1 MIGGSAMRKVVKASV
16 VLTMNKDAE
25 IYKPGYVVVD
35 GNRIVEVGKG
45 EPKLGP
51 DDELVDFT
59 GKLLMPGLINAH
71 AHTPM
76 VLTRGMC
83 EGVSLFTM
91 DGFLNTLRRFEKYAD
106 SDMAAMTSPCNLAEM
121 IRMGTTCFADQY
133 FYADRIFKAT
143 DEAGLRGLICYG
155 IVELGDEE
163 ARKRETARCEAFLE
177 MCQRHPFI
185 RGWVG
190 PHAFFVDNSLD
201 LIEIEKNLAKKYNTG
216 FHIHFATSNE
226 ENDYCMA
233 HYNKSAVTMMKEL
246 GILEVPILAAH
257 AITVSEEDMETMKGF
272 PFTPVMAPTSSMKS
286 GFPAAPVKA
295 YRDHGINVAL
305 GTDNLC
311 SSSADMFGEMATGAK
326 LVIHREHDVKA
337 ITAFDMVK
345 MATIDGAKAIMME
358 DQLGSLENGKLAD
371 MIALDLSDPGWVPF
385 CGQDYYTQLV
395 YWVSGMSVT
404 DSMVNGRFLM
414 RDRKL
419 LTIDYGKV
427 ASDVEKA
434 TAELKRRMG
443 E

>member
-1 MIGGSAMRKVVKASV
+1 MGCKDWDLKDPQLLHHGDGTLVVVRRAVV
-16 VLTMNKDAE
+16 VL
-25 IYKPGYVVVD
+25 
-35 GNRIVEVGKG
+35 
-45 EPKLGP
+45 
-51 DDELVDFT
+51 
-59 GKLLMPGLINAH
+59 
-71 AHTPM
+71 
-76 VLTRGMC
+76 
-83 EGVSLFTM
+83 S
-91 DGFLNTLRRFEKYAD
+91 
-106 SDMAAMTSPCNLAEM
+106 
-121 IRMGTTCFADQY
+121 
-133 FYADRIFKAT
+133 
-143 DEAGLRGLICYG
+143 
-155 IVELGDEE
+155 
-163 ARKRETARCEAFLE
+163 
-177 MCQRHPFI
+177 
-185 RGWVG
+185 
-190 PHAFFVDNSLD
+190 
-201 LIEIEKNLAKKYNTG
+201 
-216 FHIHFATSNE
+216 
-226 ENDYCMA
+226 
-233 HYNKSAVTMMKEL
+233 
-246 GILEVPILAAH
+246 
-257 AITVSEEDMETMKGF
+257 
-272 PFTPVMAPTSSMKS
+272 
-286 GFPAAPVKA
+286 APVKA
-295 YRDHGINVAL
+295 YKDHGINVAL

>member
-1 MIGGSAMRKVVKASV
+1 MRKVIKASV
-16 VLTMNKDAE
+16 VLTMNKSYE
-25 IYKPGYVVVD
+25 IYKPGYVIVKA
-35 GNRIVEVGKG
+35 NRIEEVGKG
-45 EPKLGP
+45 EPKLLP

-59 GKLLMPGLINAH
+59 GKLIMPGLINAH

-76 VLTRGMC
+76 ILTRGMC

-91 DGFLNTLRRFEKYAD
+91 DGFLNTLRRYESYAD
-106 SDMAAMTSPCNLAEM
+106 SDMAALTAPCNMAEM
-121 IRMGTTCFADQY
+121 IMTGTTCFADQY
-133 FYADRIFKAT
+133 FYADRIFDAC
-143 DEAGLRGLICYG
+143 DEIGLRGLICYG
-155 IVELGDEE
+155 IVELGDAE

-177 MCQRHPFI
+177 MCQKHPFI

-201 LIEIEKNLAKKYNTG
+201 LIDIEKNLAKKYNTG

-226 ENDYCMA
+226 ENDYCMS
-233 HYNKSAVTMMKEL
+233 HYGKSAITMMKEL

-257 AITVSEEDMETMKGF
+257 AITLSEEDMETMKNYHI
-272 PFTPVMAPTSSMKS
+272 TPVYAPTSSMKS
-286 GFPAAPVKA
+286 SFPAAPIKA
-295 YRDHGINVAL
+295 YREHGILPAL
-305 GTDNLC
+305 GTDNCC

-326 LVIHREHDVKA
+326 LMIHREHDVKA

-345 MATIDGAKAIMME
+345 MATIDGARAIMME
-358 DQLGSLENGKLAD
+358 DELGSLEKGKLAD
-371 MIALDLSDPGWVPF
+371 IIALDLSAPGWVPF

-404 DSMVNGRFLM
+404 DTMVNGRFLM
-414 RDRKL
+414 KDRKL
-419 LTIDYGKV
+419 CTIDYSK
-427 ASDVEKA
+427 AAENVERA